1 MGVFNIGYIF
11 QNKNPYGKLV
21 DDCVIRS
28 IAVVT
33 GKSWNDIFLE
43 LSVEAYIA
51 KDLQNANSVW
61 GEYLERNG
69 FVKRQ
74 LPNTCPLCYRVKDFV
89 RDHKHGIYVLGDGTH
104 AIAVVDG
111 YYIDTY
117 DVGDRTVLFY
127 YEKIE

>member
-1 MGVFNIGYIF
+1 
-11 QNKNPYGKLV
+11 
-21 DDCVIRS
+21 
-28 IAVVT
+28 
-33 GKSWNDIFLE
+33 
-43 LSVEAYIA
+43 
-51 KDLQNANSVW
+51 
-61 GEYLERNG
+61 LERNG

-127 YEKIE
+127 YEKV